1 MTAVTPNREAL
12 TYLPICAPCVRGE
25 GSECHTPGCA
35 LFLRD
40 VPADGL
46 IAEFALDIDTLAVT
60 PSREALVRSLRDARS
75 VHSIEVIQGGVGQCL
90 ECGEILRVVYGEDG
104 QPLFNP
110 FTEHHLKAQADALI
124 ASGAVVPLD
133 TLADDEA
140 LLWAIARNDYD
151 MHAGEGA
158 GDFDDDWVTQAEQT
172 LRALAAALSERGD
185 R

>member
-1 MTAVTPNREAL
+1 MSAVTPSRDAL

-40 VPADGL
+40 VPTDGL
-46 IAEFALDIDTLAVT
+46 IAEFALD
-60 PSREALVRSLRDARS
+60 
-75 VHSIEVIQGGVGQCL
+75 
-90 ECGEILRVVYGEDG
+90 
-104 QPLFNP
+104 
-110 FTEHHLKAQADALI
+110 
-124 ASGAVVPLD
+124 LD

-140 LLWAIARNDYD
+140 LQQGSVAEAIWLHRSFGVDRDDYTAVCGCGRKFVTAVERQR
-151 MHAGEGA
+151 HAAQE
-158 GDFDDDWVTQAEQT
+158 T